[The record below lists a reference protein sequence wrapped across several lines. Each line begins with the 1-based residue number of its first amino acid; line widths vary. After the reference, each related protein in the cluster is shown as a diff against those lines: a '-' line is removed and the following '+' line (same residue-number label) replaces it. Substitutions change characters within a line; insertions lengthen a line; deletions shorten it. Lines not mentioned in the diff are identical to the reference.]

1 MSGVDTKVL
10 MTSYVE
16 YYTSQSK
23 GWIFD
28 FGSMV
33 HVYFHKEMFNS
44 LVAKE
49 EGTVKMV
56 DSSACEVIDTGTI
69 NVTCRE
75 RMLRALEAIRY
86 VQEVWYN
93 LISTGVLQRRMPD
106 PSATKRRE
114 V

>member
-49 EGTVKMV
+49 EGSVKMV
-56 DSSACEVIDTGTI
+56 DSSACGSSTLEQSMLHAERGCCVLWRRSGISKRYDTI
-69 NVTCRE
+69 
-75 RMLRALEAIRY
+75 
-86 VQEVWYN
+86 
-93 LISTGVLQRRMPD
+93 
-106 PSATKRRE
+106 
-114 V
+114 